1 MGAFPVKG
9 VLVVDVEEMPV
20 LSRDRQV
27 DDETFT
33 AFVAAAQPQLL
44 RTAYFLTGSQDRA
57 RELTQEALVRA
68 YAAWPRI
75 REEQALAYV
84 RRILVNLRADDARRV
99 RREFS
104 TNAFTEGPAPADT
117 RVEDRDEVLRLLSRL
132 PRQQRVIV
140 VLRHCCD
147 LSEHDVADTL
157 GISVG
162 AVKSASSRGLA
173 TLRETLRELTRATE
187 GDPT

>member
-1 MGAFPVKG
+1 MLG
-9 VLVVDVEEMPV
+9 
-20 LSRDRQV
+20 RDRKP

-33 AFVAAAQPQLL
+33 AFVVAAEPQLL

-68 YAAWPRI
+68 YAAWPRV
-75 REEQALAYV
+75 REGQALAYV
-84 RRILVNLRADDARRV
+84 RRILVNLRTDDARRV
-99 RREFS
+99 RREFAS
-104 TNAFTEGPAPADT
+104 DTLTEDPTPADT
-117 RVEDRDEVLRLLSRL
+117 TVEDRDEVLRLLSRL
-132 PRQQRVIV
+132 PRHQRVVV

-173 TLRETLRELTRATE
+173 TLRELTRATE
-187 GDPT
+187 GDPR

>member
-1 MGAFPVKG
+1 MGEFPVKG
-9 VLVVDVEEMPV
+9 VLVVNVEEMPV
-20 LSRDRQV
+20 LGRDRQL

-33 AFVAAAQPQLL
+33 EFVVAAQPQLL

-84 RRILVNLRADDARRV
+84 RRILVNLRTDDARRI
-99 RREFS
+99 RRQFS
-104 TNAFTEGPAPADT
+104 TNTFTGGPTRADT

-132 PRQQRVIV
+132 PRRQRVVV

-147 LSEHDVADTL
+147 LSEQNVADTL

-173 TLRETLRELTRATE
+173 KMRELTRATE